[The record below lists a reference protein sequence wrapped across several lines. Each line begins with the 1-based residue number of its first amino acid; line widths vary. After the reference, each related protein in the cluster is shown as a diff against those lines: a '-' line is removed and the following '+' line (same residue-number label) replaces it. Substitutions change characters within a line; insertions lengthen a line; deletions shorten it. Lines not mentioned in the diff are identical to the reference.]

1 MRKPFECLLALA
13 AVIPFVTW
21 DARAAAPLTRSSLP
35 GLTFERRVA
44 AQRAIEEVFWR
55 HRIWPTDNAVAKPSL
70 DGVMPDSAIRAKV
83 MDYLRKSNALATSW
97 HRPITGE
104 QLQAE
109 LDRMAR
115 DSHDPRVLQELFD
128 ALGNDAQL
136 IAETLA
142 RQTLVER
149 FVRNWYATDDPLEDA
164 STKPSFDSWW
174 KVEGAKQPTK
184 VAPTAYAFTF
194 PRSTPWLARTTR
206 GGRHSPMF
214 PTPVRGTRR
223 SGPARR

>member
-1 MRKPFECLLALA
+1 MR
-13 AVIPFVTW
+13 
-21 DARAAAPLTRSSLP
+21 
-35 GLTFERRVA
+35 
-44 AQRAIEEVFWR
+44 
-55 HRIWPTDNAVAKPSL
+55 
-70 DGVMPDSAIRAKV
+70 VMPDSAIRAKV

-104 QLQAE
+104 QLRPR

-149 FVRNWYATDDPLEDA
+149 FVRNWYATDDPLRRPPRP
-164 STKPSFDSWW
+164 TKPSFDSWW

-184 VAPTAYAFTF
+184 VALTAYAFTLPAIDTVACTNDTWRPTF
-194 PRSTPWLARTTR
+194 TDVPDPRSGHTAVWTGTEMIVWGGTPI
-206 GGRHSPMF
+206 
-214 PTPVRGTRR
+214 
-223 SGPARR
+223 